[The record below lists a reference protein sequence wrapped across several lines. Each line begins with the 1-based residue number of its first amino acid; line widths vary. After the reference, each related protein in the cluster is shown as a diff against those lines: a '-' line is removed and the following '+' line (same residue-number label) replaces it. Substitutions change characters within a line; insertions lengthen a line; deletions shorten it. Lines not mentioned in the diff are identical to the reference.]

1 MNKDINQLIKYSS
14 DLENLAKHN
23 SSDIFPN
30 KDHKHA
36 SIVLSKILQHS
47 KNDFILFDD
56 DLKGDIVKHNEVESF
71 KDSLSSFVNRGG
83 NLKFAISDRNPN
95 DDVGLTS
102 FLETIQELFPKHVSI
117 KLATPKF
124 KNAMKEIYNEKINF
138 AIGDKNKFRLE
149 LFGNTSVDSKTREAK
164 GSFNNEKVVDEL
176 LKVFNAHYSDCKED
190 YFKIPGKSF

>member
-1 MNKDINQLIKYSS
+1 MSKDINSLIKYSS

-30 KDHKHA
+30 RDHKHA

-56 DLKGDIVKHNEVESF
+56 DLKGDIVKHDEVESF
-71 KDSLSSFVNRGG
+71 KDSLISFVNRGG
-83 NLKFAISDRNPN
+83 NLKFALSDRNLNN
-95 DDVGLTS
+95 DEGLTS
-102 FLETIQELFPKHVSI
+102 FLETIQELFPKQVSI

-149 LFGNTSVDSKTREAK
+149 LFGNSSVDNKTRKAN
-164 GSFNNEKVVDEL
+164 GSFNNEKVVYEI
-176 LKVFNAHYSDCKED
+176 LKNFNTHYPDCKEN
-190 YFKIPGKSF
+190 YFQTPSKSH